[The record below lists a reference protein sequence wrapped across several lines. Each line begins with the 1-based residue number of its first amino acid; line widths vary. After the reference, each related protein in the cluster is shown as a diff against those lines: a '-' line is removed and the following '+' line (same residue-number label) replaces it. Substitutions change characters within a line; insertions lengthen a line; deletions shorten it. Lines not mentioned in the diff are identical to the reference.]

1 MPDGVLDSIV
11 SSIVVDQEQIGP
23 HRYIAKLGVLFD
35 RERTA
40 GLLGLALFDTRSPPM
55 VVIPVQ
61 WSGGVGATFEQR
73 SPWQEAW
80 ARYRTSNSDIDYIRP
95 AGTGPDPL
103 LLNVGQAQRPDRAW
117 WRKVLDQYGGD
128 DVLMP
133 TVRLA
138 RQWPGGPIVG
148 VFEARHGP
156 DNRLL
161 GSFTLRVSRA
171 SALPALLDKGVERM
185 NALYQDA
192 LRSGYLHPDPGLV
205 YTPPVTVAPITEEA
219 LGAELPLDE
228 NGNPIAPQ
236 SGVTSQISVQFDTP
250 DAGAVGGVEG
260 AVRSVGGV
268 SSATTT
274 SLALG
279 GVSVMAVT
287 YNGTI
292 DSFRAALQA
301 RGWQVIGAG
310 STLRIR
316 RATQS
321 PPPEMQPDNAAI
333 G

>member
-1 MPDGVLDSIV
+1 M
-11 SSIVVDQEQIGP
+11 
-23 HRYIAKLGVLFD
+23 
-35 RERTA
+35 
-40 GLLGLALFDTRSPPM
+40 
-55 VVIPVQ
+55 
-61 WSGGVGATFEQR
+61 
-73 SPWQEAW
+73 
-80 ARYRTSNSDIDYIRP
+80 
-95 AGTGPDPL
+95 
-103 LLNVGQAQRPDRAW
+103 
-117 WRKVLDQYGGD
+117 
-128 DVLMP
+128 
-133 TVRLA
+133 
-138 RQWPGGPIVG
+138 
-148 VFEARHGP
+148 
-156 DNRLL
+156 
-161 GSFTLRVSRA
+161 
-171 SALPALLDKGVERM
+171 
-185 NALYQDA
+185 
-192 LRSGYLHPDPGLV
+192 
-205 YTPPVTVAPITEEA
+205 
-219 LGAELPLDE
+219 
-228 NGNPIAPQ
+228 
-236 SGVTSQISVQFDTP
+236 TSQISVQFDTP